1 MSAVVCG
8 KRSLFEESYP
18 PVPNKRL
25 RCGGGSSPV
34 RFPLWRAGSPAG
46 LPEGGSPQY
55 ILSGDPADQLSQ
67 LKALFPDMDDQL
79 IEKVLE
85 ANGHDLYSTIKSL
98 NELRLSSDG
107 GGSTLQ
113 FPNAGT
119 ATSHSV
125 KIAQED
131 AAIQPVSVEPSSAE
145 FFIEAGAVPFDRSK
159 WVEVFV
165 QEMQSATSLDDAK
178 VRATRAL
185 EAFEKVASGSFLGET
200 QKENAVLKEQL
211 QNVIRENHILKRAV
225 AIQHERQ
232 VEHEN
237 CPQEIQLLKQSIAQ
251 YQEQVRTLEVNNYAL
266 NLHLRKAQEG
276 TSMPGR
282 FHPDVF

>member
-18 PVPNKRL
+18 PVPKRL

-34 RFPLWRAGSPAG
+34 RFPLLRGGSPAG
-46 LPEGGSPQY
+46 LSEGGSPQFNF
-55 ILSGDPADQLSQ
+55 SSNPADRLSQ

-79 IEKVLE
+79 VENVL
-85 ANGHDLYSTIKSL
+85 ASKGHDLYSTIKSL
-98 NELRLSSDG
+98 NELRLSSDTG
-107 GGSTLQ
+107 ENTLQ
-113 FPNAGT
+113 LPNAHPGK
-119 ATSHSV
+119 V
-125 KIAQED
+125 AQEG
-131 AAIQPVSVEPSSAE
+131 AGVQPVPVNPSSAE
-145 FFIEAGAVPFDRSK
+145 NGVEAAVEPFDRSK

-165 QEMQSATSLDDAK
+165 QEMRGATSLEDAK
-178 VRATRAL
+178 VRAARAL
-185 EAFEKVASGSFLGET
+185 EAFEKIASGFLMGEA
-200 QKENAVLKEQL
+200 QKENALLKEQL
-211 QNVIRENHILKRAV
+211 QNFLRENHILKRAV

-237 CPQEIQLLKQSIAQ
+237 CLQEIELLKQSIAQ

-276 TSMPGR
+276 TSMPGQ